1 MKTLKIAL
9 VAAAAAAVLA
19 PAQAEGLS
27 FNVGVLSAN
36 TSDSRFERSEDHE
49 FFSKK
54 AIRPA
59 LTFGADY
66 DFGNGFYVG
75 TANTTGKYVR
85 EDYSSLKSAVET
97 ELYVGYANE
106 LSYGLRY
113 DVSATRTIVSGLGVM
128 NGNEATVAIGYGP
141 VTLAYSK
148 PFTSSKFEGAHYVDL
163 TFSHSFT
170 DAISADLTFTKDQG
184 VSKLSHELVVSYD
197 LGNNLTATAS
207 FQKDRPV
214 AVLGLSK
221 SF

>member
-1 MKTLKIAL
+1 MKSLKLAL

-27 FNVGVLSAN
+27 FNVGALTAN
-36 TSDSRFERSEDHE
+36 TNDSRFDPDTN
-49 FFSKK
+49 FFSKR

-75 TANTTGKYVR
+75 TANTTGKFIR
-85 EDYSSLKSAVET
+85 EDGTSLKSAVET
-97 ELYVGYANE
+97 DLYVGYANE
-106 LSYGLRY
+106 LSYGLSY
-113 DVSATRTIVSGLGVM
+113 DISATRSIVSGLGYM
-128 NGNEATVAIGYGP
+128 NGNEATLAVGYGP
-141 VTLAYSK
+141 FTLAYTK

-170 DAISADLTFTKDQG
+170 DKIAADLTFTKDQG
-184 VSKLSHELVVSYD
+184 ISKLTHELVVSYD
-197 LGNNLTATAS
+197 LGDNLTATAS
-207 FQKDRPV
+207 FQKARP
-214 AVLGLSK
+214 ATVLGLSK

>member
-1 MKTLKIAL
+1 MKTLKVAL

-27 FNVGVLSAN
+27 FNVGVLSAY
-36 TSDSRFERSEDHE
+36 TEDSRFDRDSQ

-54 AIRPA
+54 ALRPA

-66 DFGNGFYVG
+66 DFGNGVYVG
-75 TANTTGKYVR
+75 TANTVAKFAR
-85 EDYSSLKSAVET
+85 EDDSSLKTTTDTA
-97 ELYVGYANE
+97 LYVGYANE
-106 LSYGLRY
+106 LPYGLRY
-113 DVSATRTIVSGLGVM
+113 DVSATRYIFPNLGYL
-128 NGNEATVAIGYGP
+128 NGNEATLAVGYGP
-141 VTLAYSK
+141 VTLAYTK
-148 PFTSSKFEGAHYVDL
+148 PFTSSKFEGAHDVAL

-170 DAISADLTFTKDQG
+170 DVLSADFTITKDQG
-184 VSKLSHELVVSYD
+184 VSKLSNELVVSYD

>member
-1 MKTLKIAL
+1 MKTMKVAL

-27 FNVGVLSAN
+27 FNVGVLSAY
-36 TSDSRFERSEDHE
+36 TDDSRFDRDSQ

-54 AIRPA
+54 AVRPA
-59 LTFGADY
+59 LTFGVDY
-66 DFGNGFYVG
+66 DFGNGFYIG
-75 TANTTGKYVR
+75 NANTSAKFAR
-85 EDYSSLKSAVET
+85 EDDSSLKDAVEMN
-97 ELYVGYANE
+97 LYAGYANE
-106 LSYGLRY
+106 LANGIRY
-113 DVSATRTIVSGLGVM
+113 DVSATRYVFTGLGF
-128 NGNEATVAIGYGP
+128 NNSNEATVAVGYGP

-148 PFTSSKFEGAHYVDL
+148 PFTSSKFEGEHYVDL

>member
-1 MKTLKIAL
+1 MKSLKLAL
-9 VAAAAAAVLA
+9 VAAAATVLV
-19 PAQAEGLS
+19 PAQTEGLS
-27 FNVGVLSAN
+27 FNVGVLSAY
-36 TSDSRFERSEDHE
+36 TDDSRFDRDSQ

-59 LTFGADY
+59 MTFGVDY

-75 TANTTGKYVR
+75 NANTAAKFAK
-85 EDYSSLKSAVET
+85 EDDSALKNSADMA
-97 ELYVGYANE
+97 LYAGYANE
-106 LSYGLRY
+106 TSYGLRY
-113 DVSATRTIVSGLGVM
+113 DVSATRYVFPNLGYL
-128 NGNEATVAIGYGP
+128 NGNEATVAVGYGP
-141 VTLAYSK
+141 VTLAYTK
-148 PFTSSKFEGAHYVDL
+148 PFTSSKFEGDHSVDL

-170 DAISADLTFTKDQG
+170 ELISADLTFTKDQG